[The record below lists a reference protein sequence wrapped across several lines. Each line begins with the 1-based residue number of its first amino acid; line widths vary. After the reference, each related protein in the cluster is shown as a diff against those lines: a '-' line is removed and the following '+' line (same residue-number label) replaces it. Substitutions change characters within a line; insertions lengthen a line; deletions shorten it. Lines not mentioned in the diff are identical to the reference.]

1 MSNKY
6 ILAYDIPLSALVYII
21 WAGIPVEEYIYNKA
35 KPIYNKGPNGEEF
48 EEIPIFEEM
57 DIFDNEDSIED
68 MKYIRLYEDEDDGL

>member
-1 MSNKY
+1 MNHNT
-6 ILAYDIPLSALVYII
+6 IAYDIPLSALVYII

-35 KPIYNKGPNGEEF
+35 KPISNKGPNGEEF